1 VSVSV
6 SVLTLSLISVERF
19 YAIVHPLAFRSTTRR
34 VRIMIVIVWITSLGI
49 YAPELYALGLFRRI
63 DPDLS
68 QLLTSCRPVGWDYDV
83 QAAYSL
89 CLTVVLYLLPF
100 CLMGYTY
107 SKIAMCLWRNSIP
120 TESNSSK
127 YLVYIVTTLVL
138 AYYFTLVHVISTSTQ
153 MDIANSTYTL
163 VGTKYMSIRVSCI
176 ILTPL

>member
-1 VSVSV
+1 
-6 SVLTLSLISVERF
+6 VLTLSLISVERF
-19 YAIVHPLAFRSTTRR
+19 YAIVHPLAFRSTTKR

-89 CLTVVLYLLPF
+89 CLTLVLYLLPF

-127 YLVYIVTTLVL
+127 YLVYIVTTLVNEYKKLIYTNPSL

-163 VGTKYMSIRVSCI
+163 IGTKYM
-176 ILTPL
+176 